1 MVAFLAA
8 LPAIFSAISSATE
21 LFGVGKQ
28 VVEEIKGEP
37 SGATSPNELRN
48 EVENLTP
55 EQQEAFTS
63 RMQSEISFYNAI
75 TQRLE
80 QQGGRINADTLNA
93 IPERQ
98 RGAIAKMRMT
108 TRPWAVRWMV
118 IAVVFPPLAT
128 VATNLLLSIY
138 NALDAAF
145 AEHPNQIALIALDG
159 VLNDLYTNMI
169 GWAAGVIMTYM
180 GMREVGKAVGQKD
193 SVSVSDITGSVG
205 GFVSSVKNIFG
216 K

>member
-8 LPAIFSAISSATE
+8 LPAIFSAVGQVSE
-21 LFGVGKQ
+21 LFDVGKK
-28 VVEEIKGEP
+28 VIEEVTGEP
-37 SGATSPNELRN
+37 SSSVHPEDLKR
-48 EVENLTP
+48 EYENLP
-55 EQQEAFTS
+55 PDQQEVFVN
-63 RMQSEISFYNAI
+63 RMRAELDLYTAI
-75 TQRLE
+75 THRLE
-80 QQGGRINADTLNA
+80 QQGGRIDAGTLNA

-193 SVSVSDITGSVG
+193 SVSVADITGSVG